1 MHSLLLALA
10 LAAPNHLHVG
20 PRFTTPAAPEVTGT
34 VVDSAGKPIPEA
46 RVTLIELKRISSTT
60 PEGRFVF
67 PAVAPGQYH
76 LSISAI
82 GFAPT
87 VEPLVVT
94 DRDTLCNYPAE
105 AIGGRVAGAA
115 GHRQPQRHH
124 AAQLAAARQRAEP
137 GRAASG
143 AGALAG

>member
-20 PRFTTPAAPEVTGT
+20 SRFTTPAAPEVTGT

-94 DRDTLCNYPAE
+94 DRDKSVTIRLKPSVVELPALQVTATPNATTLLNSPQP
-105 AIGGRVAGAA
+105 VA
-115 GHRQPQRHH
+115 R
-124 AAQLAAARQRAEP
+124 
-137 GRAASG
+137 
-143 AGALAG
+143 